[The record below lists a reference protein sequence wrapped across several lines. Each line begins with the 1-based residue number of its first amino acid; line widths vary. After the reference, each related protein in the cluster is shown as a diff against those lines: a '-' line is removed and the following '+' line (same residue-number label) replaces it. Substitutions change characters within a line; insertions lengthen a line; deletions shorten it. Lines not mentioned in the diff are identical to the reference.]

1 MTKQTPLAEKRKTNV
16 NWKPYKELG
25 FYWEE
30 DVKEAVARLK
40 ECFTNQYGMIESFD
54 LDKDIKEKIDE
65 IMGRFE

>member
-30 DVKEAVARLK
+30 DVKEAVERLK
-40 ECFTNQYGMIESFD
+40 KIDTWGLSEKGF
-54 LDKDIKEKIDE
+54 KEVIDE

>member
-30 DVKEAVARLK
+30 DVKEAVERLK
-40 ECFTNQYGMIESFD
+40 EVVFNGRWDDDEGLWREI
-54 LDKDIKEKIDE
+54 DKIF
-65 IMGRFE
+65 GRFE